1 MSADQRHP
9 SKPPRGRAPLDTLDK
24 LDSLRPSS
32 MPPELGELDFSW
44 DDDMTAQ
51 GNRPI
56 RPLLSPLELDLD
68 LDEGDRPTAIPEIPM
83 ELFVARAMAQVDAEE
98 LEQVPPSS
106 TPPSSNPSLTGP
118 PTMPQGRSAAR
129 SIEAYG
135 PLPTFRTSNSPD
147 LSLLRRPPAPLS
159 SQLDPLALD
168 ISEMDQNHPD
178 TYLTPTEPPEQA
190 ASFKSTVAPT
200 DDDPER
206 HTEADA
212 LSVITLPPDE
222 DSSRPTMKDRYA
234 MGDFSGAL
242 EIAEGLLSSDPSDL
256 DAQRYA
262 TSCRDVLTQMYLSRL
277 GGLDQ
282 VISVVLAAEELR
294 WLNLDH
300 RAGFLLSLVD
310 GVSTIEELLDISGMT
325 RLDALRILA
334 TLREQRAILL
344 STR

>member
-9 SKPPRGRAPLDTLDK
+9 SKPPFGRAPLDTMDK

-44 DDDMTAQ
+44 DDDLLTQ

-56 RPLLSPLELDLD
+56 RPLLSPLELDLE

-83 ELFVARAMAQVDAEE
+83 EQFVARAMAQVEADE
-98 LEQVPPSS
+98 LEQMPPSS
-106 TPPSSNPSLTGP
+106 TPPLNSATLTGP
-118 PTMPQGRSAAR
+118 PTMPQGRGSPR

-135 PLPTFRTSNSPD
+135 PLPSFRTSNSPD
-147 LSLLRRPPAPLS
+147 LALLKRPPSVLGNPM
-159 SQLDPLALD
+159 DPLALD
-168 ISEMDQNHPD
+168 ISEMELNRPD
-178 TYLTPTEPPEQA
+178 TYLTPTEPPEIA
-190 ASFKSTVAPT
+190 TSFKTTAAPAA
-200 DDDPER
+200 DDPQR
-206 HTEADA
+206 DTEADT

-234 MGDFSGAL
+234 IGDFSGAL
-242 EIAEGLLSSDPSDL
+242 EIAESLLSTDPSDL
-256 DAQRYA
+256 EAQRYA

-282 VISVVLAAEELR
+282 VISVVLSPEELR

-334 TLREQRAILL
+334 ALREQRAILL